1 MEEKVRAF
9 GDEVYVGC
17 HRKKKKNR
25 RGLNDRI

>member
-9 GDEVYVGC
+9 GDEVYVAC
-17 HRKKKKNR
+17 HRKKKNR